1 MKKTIIY
8 CDRCGKEITSTVYQL
23 AVFRSEPG
31 KSIDFGDDVETDTGA
46 ELCEECFKIV
56 DKATE
61 NAVKNVPDSKPQPR
75 PRRKGPRLELD
86 LGKMAALRNAGWS
99 YDKIADELHVSQGTV
114 INRMPEAIEFMNSQE
129 ADL

>member
-1 MKKTIIY
+1 MRKTVFV
-8 CDRCGKEITSTVYQL
+8 CDRCGNVIENNVVSVAIGVCP
-23 AVFRSEPG
+23 AE
-31 KSIDFGDDVETDTGA
+31 GDMFEFDESDGA
-46 ELCEECFKIV
+46 DLCQGCYEDLKQFLK
-56 DKATE
+56 
-61 NAVKNVPDSKPQPR
+61 SKPTPEPQAK

>member
-1 MKKTIIY
+1 MRKTVFV
-8 CDRCGKEITSTVYQL
+8 CDRCGKVIEKRVISVAVAVGDVDGDMGEFGELGESWDLCHECLEDLRRFMKSKSTP
-23 AVFRSEPG
+23 EPQA
-31 KSIDFGDDVETDTGA
+31 K
-46 ELCEECFKIV
+46 
-56 DKATE
+56 
-61 NAVKNVPDSKPQPR
+61 

-129 ADL
+129 AEL

>member
-1 MKKTIIY
+1 MKKTVWV
-8 CDRCGKEITSTVYQL
+8 CDRCGKVIEEKVHRIETCFYG
-23 AVFRSEPG
+23 ADSET
-31 KSIDFGDDVETDTGA
+31 GDIE
-46 ELCEECFKIV
+46 ELCDGADLCPECYEDLQQFLK
-56 DKATE
+56 
-61 NAVKNVPDSKPQPR
+61 SKSTPEPQAK

-114 INRMPEAIEFMNSQE
+114 IKRMPEAIEFINSQE

>member
-1 MKKTIIY
+1 MRKTVFV
-8 CDRCGKEITSTVYQL
+8 CDRCGKVIENNVVSVAIGVCP
-23 AVFRSEPG
+23 AE
-31 KSIDFGDDVETDTGA
+31 GDMFEFDESDGA
-46 ELCEECFKIV
+46 DLCQDCYEDLKQFLK
-56 DKATE
+56 
-61 NAVKNVPDSKPQPR
+61 SKPTPEPQAK

-129 ADL
+129 AE

>member
-1 MKKTIIY
+1 MRKTVFV
-8 CDRCGKEITSTVYQL
+8 CDRCGKVIENNVVSVAIGVCP
-23 AVFRSEPG
+23 AE
-31 KSIDFGDDVETDTGA
+31 GDMFEFDESDGA
-46 ELCEECFKIV
+46 DLCQDCYEDLKQFLK
-56 DKATE
+56 
-61 NAVKNVPDSKPQPR
+61 SKPTPEPQAKPH
-75 PRRKGPRLELD
+75 RKGPRLELD